1 MRFSLIIFLLC
12 FFSTQSV
19 AFAAEIIPRYT
30 VIINQVRGTECCD
43 PGSVGA
49 FVRQQQELQLRSLP
63 ATFTLR
69 YDALIDLDFVVAIK
83 KYPEFEYGG
92 LLEITP
98 ALAAAAGVT
107 YRGTPENWFEA
118 QHVFLVGYSSE
129 ERAALIR
136 AFMTE
141 FKNVFGEYPKTTTAW
156 MIDPVSLKILHD
168 QYGVKV
174 HEITR
179 EQFGTDSYTL
189 YGGPPHYP
197 YWSAPDWALMPSVVT
212 DHSPLIVRQTITDPV
227 FNYGDQTSAF
237 TSQPNDYLL
246 RGATTEYFSHLFFQ
260 AHDQPQSNGY
270 TFTMLGIENSLT
282 EENQQ
287 EFSNQLD
294 VIAEWQ
300 ATTKGEVLTANSFY
314 SWLRVQP
321 ARKIFVYTGTSQT
334 DAAEQA
340 WWITTA
346 RYRARLRLSDGVFS
360 LTDLRVYDENF
371 SDPYADVR
379 AKSMGWWIV
388 PFVLDGSRSTSTQV
402 GQAARNDVLKN
413 RPSSYPPVNFWQL
426 ASEVDAVT
434 VEESESSLLVNA
446 NGESVIRFSPNS
458 FEIFESTGGRFVPS
472 QPVTGMSW
480 LTDAG
485 QAAWGFA
492 EIENTFS
499 SFAVPE
505 LLTTERLH
513 QKRLLFPEIQFS
525 AVDTQKTTLYINNR
539 YAIAGRNPARLVLYP
554 RDAENFPVLLQNP
567 PEISLSVTEATVS
580 SLPAHGSNGMIFIDI
595 TSQLPMRIDATISAG
610 DFTQLETVYLA
621 PNCLKHILYCL
632 RHPKQATWFV
642 RSVFDDKLRFF
653 EEKKQLEEQLF

>member
-294 VIAEWQ
+294 VIAEWK
-300 ATTKGEVLTANSFY
+300 ALYEKNN
-314 SWLRVQP
+314 
-321 ARKIFVYTGTSQT
+321 I
-334 DAAEQA
+334 
-340 WWITTA
+340 
-346 RYRARLRLSDGVFS
+346 SDGW
-360 LTDLRVYDENF
+360 DI
-371 SDPYADVR
+371 
-379 AKSMGWWIV
+379 W
-388 PFVLDGSRSTSTQV
+388 
-402 GQAARNDVLKN
+402 
-413 RPSSYPPVNFWQL
+413 
-426 ASEVDAVT
+426 
-434 VEESESSLLVNA
+434 
-446 NGESVIRFSPNS
+446 
-458 FEIFESTGGRFVPS
+458 
-472 QPVTGMSW
+472 
-480 LTDAG
+480 
-485 QAAWGFA
+485 
-492 EIENTFS
+492 
-499 SFAVPE
+499 
-505 LLTTERLH
+505 
-513 QKRLLFPEIQFS
+513 FPEIGFQNNMIALTES
-525 AVDTQKTTLYINNR
+525 AKDGADF
-539 YAIAGRNPARLVLYP
+539 YAMIEKNGKNIKEEENKLWAKLSANVL
-554 RDAENFPVLLQNP
+554 
-567 PEISLSVTEATVS
+567 
-580 SLPAHGSNGMIFIDI
+580 
-595 TSQLPMRIDATISAG
+595 TI
-610 DFTQLETVYLA
+610 
-621 PNCLKHILYCL
+621 
-632 RHPKQATWFV
+632 
-642 RSVFDDKLRFF
+642 
-653 EEKKQLEEQLF
+653 EEKYGKPRPDLEYIKK